1 MNKLN
6 LKSYFLVV
14 FFLLLALTNTQNQ
27 NDSSTEEQELLK
39 TKCDGR
45 KITYSMKINLKK
57 YLEND
62 HNIDNREIYKSI
74 SDLKSKKIGI
84 CKGTY
89 FDGSVEFDSITEYEN
104 KDLLIT
110 AIKDFKID
118 GGIIMGGLADTI
130 QEFSNIVSKFPEPL
144 LNVDIV
150 FALQKDNS
158 KTELKTQLNE
168 FISKNKDI
176 YEDLKTYWDLIWRET
191 GFLNKTLTAEK
202 GILNVIAKI
211 DMSPHSYLR
220 SYDQELIGAEIDFL
234 YRFAREYGYGLSF
247 IHANVDDELLNAIR
261 EKKADIALG
270 FFAKRED
277 NTIDMTEVIYSSYI
291 SMLVRYFN
299 LEYSLQWTSL
309 YGSIK
314 ELNGEKI
321 GIVTGTFYD
330 TLSENYFPDSEFV
343 YGDNI
348 FYLLE
353 KLMLEEIEGFIYDQ
367 PVIEVYSNL
376 FPHRVNFY
384 PFDELEQNHNGFGF
398 QKNEEG
404 EALAKEF
411 NEFLKTIDIP
421 ALEKKWSKP
430 DWSSDYGAK

>member
-150 FALQKDNS
+150 FAFKRTIVKPS
-158 KTELKTQLNE
+158 LKLN
-168 FISKNKDI
+168 
-176 YEDLKTYWDLIWRET
+176 L
-191 GFLNKTLTAEK
+191 
-202 GILNVIAKI
+202 
-211 DMSPHSYLR
+211 MSSYL
-220 SYDQELIGAEIDFL
+220 
-234 YRFAREYGYGLSF
+234 
-247 IHANVDDELLNAIR
+247 
-261 EKKADIALG
+261 K
-270 FFAKRED
+270 
-277 NTIDMTEVIYSSYI
+277 
-291 SMLVRYFN
+291 
-299 LEYSLQWTSL
+299 
-309 YGSIK
+309 IK
-314 ELNGEKI
+314 
-321 GIVTGTFYD
+321 
-330 TLSENYFPDSEFV
+330 
-343 YGDNI
+343 I
-348 FYLLE
+348 F
-353 KLMLEEIEGFIYDQ
+353 M
-367 PVIEVYSNL
+367 
-376 FPHRVNFY
+376 
-384 PFDELEQNHNGFGF
+384 
-398 QKNEEG
+398 
-404 EALAKEF
+404 
-411 NEFLKTIDIP
+411 KT
-421 ALEKKWSKP
+421 
-430 DWSSDYGAK
+430 